1 MTPKMPAMTKTTTPT
16 TMTIEVPTMPTVKL
30 RFPGGRYHATPWGH
44 HVNEGLIEW
53 PPSPWRLIR
62 ALVATGFAKLG
73 WIEVPPIA
81 RRLIEKLAAVL
92 PLYRLP
98 AASAA
103 HSRHYMPYIE
113 GARQKTTLVFDTW
126 ASVGAGEVV
135 VHWPCELDPEEAELF
150 GKLASVLG
158 YLGRSESWVEAQ
170 VADDL
175 PAEWNAVP
183 CQEGEHR
190 GPGWE
195 QVSLMAAISP
205 EEYATWQKEQADIA
219 LAPHPLPPGKKKPIA
234 KLLKDRERATEP
246 YPPDLV
252 SCLTKDTVWWK
263 GHGWSQPPGS
273 RRVLYW
279 RPSDSLQVGVSATP
293 RRGGLHPVECML
305 LAISTPSGNRSA
317 LPHIT
322 RTLPQAELIRRAL
335 ICRAANGKRVHCPSL
350 LGKDQHGT
358 PLQDHHAHAHFLPLD
373 LDGDQFLD
381 HILIYAPAK
390 LCGTAQRAVRSLRRT
405 WTKGGVGD
413 LQVALVGHGRLN
425 DLRKLPPP
433 LGETLLSFLGPS
445 RGARS
450 WISSTPFVPPRFLKR
465 RGRNSLPGQIQDEL
479 ASRGLP
485 SADSIEV
492 LPWDETSN
500 TLRLRRFVRVRQQG
514 GSPPPMDLAFALR
527 LRLQT
532 PIQGPLTL
540 GYGSHFG
547 LGLFH
552 VNISE

>member
-1 MTPKMPAMTKTTTPT
+1 MTT
-16 TMTIEVPTMPTVKL
+16 EVPAMPTVKI

-53 PPSPWRLIR
+53 PPCPWRLLR
-62 ALVATGFAKLG
+62 SLLATGFSKFG
-73 WIEVPPIA
+73 WSEVPPVA
-81 RRLIEKLAAVL
+81 RRLIDKLAAVL
-92 PLYRLP
+92 PLFRLP
-98 AASAA
+98 SASAA
-103 HSRHYMPYIE
+103 HSRHYMPIIE
-113 GARQKTTLVFDTW
+113 GKTQKTTLVFDTW
-126 ASVGAGEVV
+126 ANVGAGELVI
-135 VHWPCELDPEEAELF
+135 HWPCELDPEEAELLS
-150 GKLASVLG
+150 KLATALG

-170 VADDL
+170 VAEDL
-175 PAEWNAVP
+175 PVEWNALP

-195 QVSLMAAISP
+195 QVSLLAAMPP
-205 EEYATWQKEQADIA
+205 EDYATWHNQQTETA
-219 LAPHPLPPGKKKPIA
+219 LAPYPLPEGKKEPSA
-234 KLLKDRERATEP
+234 KLQKNREKAIEP
-246 YPPDLV
+246 YPPDLLT
-252 SCLTKDTVWWK
+252 CLTKDTAWWK

-279 RPSDSLQVGVSATP
+279 RPSDALQVGVPTVP
-293 RRGGLHPVECML
+293 RRGEPAPVECML

-335 ICRAANGKRVHCPSL
+335 ICRAANGQRIHCPSL
-350 LGKDQHGT
+350 LGKDQQGK
-358 PLQDHHAHAHFLPLD
+358 PLQDRHAHAHFLPLD

-381 HILIYAPAK
+381 HILIHAPAK
-390 LCGTAQRAVRSLRRT
+390 LCSTAQRAVRSMRRT
-405 WTKGGVGD
+405 WTKGGVGE
-413 LQVALVGHGRLN
+413 LQVALVGHGRLD

-433 LGETLLSFLGPS
+433 LQGKLDDILGPS
-445 RGARS
+445 QGSRC
-450 WISSTPFVPPRFLKR
+450 WITLTPFVPPRFLKS
-465 RGRNSLPGQIQDEL
+465 RGRNSLHGQIQDEL

-485 SADSIEV
+485 SADSIEE
-492 LPWDETSN
+492 LPWGEANN

-514 GSPPPMDLAFALR
+514 GTPPPMDLAFALR

-532 PIQGPLTL
+532 PIQGPLSL

-552 VNISE
+552 VHN